1 MHFLR
6 PGGIKLLF
14 ATLLTVAC
22 SFAASA
28 QNITSDPPAPPSEIT
43 KPSRDF
49 VMLQFTYDSWT
60 KVPDSVKIGGFG
72 RGFNAYLCYDF
83 PIQKSHFSFAA
94 GIGIG
99 TSNIYFQD
107 QELRLT
113 DTGTRGQ
120 QVSFVN
126 ESYDYKKYKLTT
138 AYLEAP
144 FELRYFGNNN
154 NRNKGFKMAIGMR
167 AGALVGAHVKDS
179 RTVDGDKVVEKIN
192 TKRYLDKW
200 RFSATARIGWGNF
213 SVFGAYN
220 LNTLFKEGA
229 GPGVVPYSIG
239 LCVTGL

>member
-1 MHFLR
+1 MLFLR
-6 PGGIKLLF
+6 SGSALM
-14 ATLLTVAC
+14 LLTFLSAAPAFAQTE
-22 SFAASA
+22 SAPRADAASA
-28 QNITSDPPAPPSEIT
+28 IT

-49 VMLQFTYDSWT
+49 VMLQFTYDSWAQ
-60 KVPDSVKIGGFG
+60 VPDSVKIGGFG
-72 RGFNAYLCYDF
+72 RGFNGYLCYDF

-113 DTGTRGQ
+113 DTGARGS
-120 QVSFVN
+120 QVSFQK

-144 FELRYFGNNN
+144 FELRYYGNIQ
-154 NRNKGFKMAIGMR
+154 NRNRGFKAAVGLR
-167 AGALVGAHVKDS
+167 AGTLVGAHTKDS
-179 RTVDGDKVVEKIN
+179 RTVEGTKVVEKVN

-213 SVFGAYN
+213 TLFGAYN
-220 LNTLFKEGA
+220 LNTLFKEGS

-239 LCVTGL
+239 LCLSGL

>member
-6 PGGIKLLF
+6 PGGIKLLLASLF
-14 ATLLTVAC
+14 TAF

-28 QNITSDPPAPPSEIT
+28 QSIVGDEPAAQSEIT

-107 QELRLT
+107 QELTLT

-138 AYLEAP
+138 AYVEAP
-144 FELRYFGNNN
+144 FELRYFGNNK
-154 NRNKGFKMAIGMR
+154 NRNKGFKAAIGFR
-167 AGALVGAHVKDS
+167 AGTLVGAHIKDS
-179 RTVDGDKVVEKIN
+179 RTVDGDKVVEKTN

-200 RFSATARIGWGNF
+200 RFSGTARIGWGNF
-213 SVFGAYN
+213 SLFGSYN
-220 LNTLFKEGA
+220 INALFKEGA
-229 GPGVVPYSIG
+229 GPDVVPYSVG
-239 LCVTGL
+239 LCLTGL

>member
-1 MHFLR
+1 MLFLR
-6 PGGIKLLF
+6 SGSALMLL
-14 ATLLTVAC
+14 AC
-22 SFAASA
+22 LSAAPALAQTDMAPKPDAASV
-28 QNITSDPPAPPSEIT
+28 IT

-60 KVPDSVKIGGFG
+60 QVPDSVKIGGFG

-94 GIGIG
+94 GIGVG

-107 QELRLT
+107 QELRLA
-113 DTGTRGQ
+113 DTGAAGN
-120 QVSFVN
+120 QVTFQK
-126 ESYDYKKYKLTT
+126 ESYDYKKYKLAT

-144 FELRYFGNNN
+144 FELRYYGNIN
-154 NRNKGFKMAIGMR
+154 NRNRGFKAAIGLR
-167 AGALVGAHVKDS
+167 AGTLVGAHVKDS
-179 RTVDGDKVVEKIN
+179 REVDGTKVVEKIN

-213 SVFGAYN
+213 TLVGTYN
-220 LNTLFKEGA
+220 LNTLFKDGS

-239 LCVTGL
+239 LCLSGL